1 MPLRSSPA
9 ASQVGASPPA
19 AGTRAQ
25 ALIQSIEG
33 LPALL
38 RGLLFLLFGAV
49 AGLGQVPFALP
60 LATVAALLLVMH
72 LAAEGRLGF
81 WRGWAFGAG
90 YAVLT
95 LHWIVEPFL
104 VEPERTG
111 WLAPLGL
118 LAMAGGFGLFWAVP
132 FWLTRRLGL
141 GPLGLAALWTGA
153 EMVRAL
159 ALTGFPWVL
168 VGHIWSETPLAQ
180 LAAFVGVHGLTLL
193 TLLAT
198 ALLASPRLPVTLRLL
213 PVPLL
218 AAGWVLLGP
227 GPAPDIQGPLVRIVQ
242 PNIPQAEKWDPELV
256 PVHHQRLIDLSRGT
270 QPADL
275 VVWPET
281 APSDLLE
288 WAGPLLAVATQAAG
302 GAPLA
307 TGIARADE
315 EGRYFN
321 SLAVVDETGRVGNL
335 YDKAH
340 LVPFGEYMPFRET
353 LSRWGLRG
361 VAEFQGLGFQAGL
374 GAALVDIPGIGLAR
388 PLICYEGIFAE
399 EIGPAETGSEQTG
412 QDRPRLLLLVT
423 NDAWFGNFA
432 GPQQHLALGRLRAI
446 EQGLPMVRSA
456 NTGISAMIDGKG
468 RVMASLPLNQAGAI
482 EAALPPVLA
491 PTLYA
496 RMGDAPIMLLLLAL
510 GILAR
515 LGPERRRGLDPIRQR
530 S

>member
-1 MPLRSSPA
+1 MSLRSSPV
-9 ASQVGASPPA
+9 ASQVGATPSV

-25 ALIQSIEG
+25 ALIRSIEG
-33 LPALL
+33 WPALL
-38 RGLLFLLFGAV
+38 RGLLFVLLGAV

-60 LATVAALLLVMH
+60 LATMAVLLVVMH

-132 FWLTRRLGL
+132 FGLTRRLGL

-168 VGHIWSETPLAQ
+168 VGHIWSETPIAQ
-180 LAAFVGVHGLTLL
+180 LAAVVGVHGLTLL
-193 TLLAT
+193 TLLAA
-198 ALLASPRLPVTLRLL
+198 ALLASPRLPVVLRLL

-218 AAGWVLLGP
+218 AAGVLLLGP
-227 GPAPDIQGPLVRIVQ
+227 GPAPDAGGPLVRIVQ

-256 PVHHQRLIDLSRGT
+256 PKHHQRLIDLSRGS

-288 WAGPLLAVATQAAG
+288 WAGPLLAAATQAAG

-321 SLAVVDETGRVGNL
+321 SLAVVDVTGRVGNL

-361 VAEFQGLGFQAGL
+361 VAEFQGLGFQAGP

-399 EIGPAETGSEQTG
+399 EIGPGQTG

-423 NDAWFGNFA
+423 NDAWFGSFA

-456 NTGISAMIDGKG
+456 NTGISAMIDGTG
-468 RVMASLPLNQAGAI
+468 RVMASLPLNQEGAI
-482 EAALPPVLA
+482 EAVLPPALA
-491 PTLYA
+491 PTFYA
-496 RMGDAPIMLLLLAL
+496 RMGDAPIVLLLLAL
-510 GILAR
+510 GILAK